1 MRFYPNVVGSTPT
14 RGISF
19 CFFLMWIVQRSQ
31 SIFPPN
37 DNTRALDSAELCGL
51 AMVARRWWGCPSK
64 VPQSRRYGGRS
75 RADSSCEVALCV
87 QPRNFKRESLIQ
99 FHNIPSIEFIFFI
112 FFWVTTTAA
121 FQVLVY
127 DTIPGGKGWRPLE
140 ANIYWPQQHQL
151 TGS

>member
-99 FHNIPSIEFIFFI
+99 FHNIPSIEFFFC
-112 FFWVTTTAA
+112 FF
-121 FQVLVY
+121 FFGL
-127 DTIPGGKGWRPLE
+127 RL
-140 ANIYWPQQHQL
+140 QL
-151 TGS
+151 RSKCLSMIQFLAEKDGDHWKPTSTGLSSIS